1 MTKHV
6 AHSNRR
12 LPNRDDWVA
21 FNARIEVMQDVV
33 AALKVSPCCTDDD
46 VLLTVADI
54 ESQLYDLRDLADVT
68 NEDE

>member
-21 FNARIEVMQDVV
+21 LNARIEVMQDVV

-54 ESQLYDLRDLADVT
+54 ESKLYDLRDLADVT